1 MSDDTAVIGI
11 LGGSFNPVHIG
22 HLMVAKYLVEFTS
35 LSEVWLTLSPLNPLK
50 AHSLELIPDL
60 HRLEMLKIATRELP
74 GVGVCDLELSLPRP
88 SYTITTLEALH
99 KRYPRR
105 RFKPIVGSDN
115 LRIFE
120 QWRSYD
126 RILEE
131 YGLIVY
137 PRPGYPLPTVLDLN
151 VQTVNAPLTS
161 LSSTFL
167 RKAIATGKDV
177 DIFMPPGVSDY
188 IKANGLYQLTRIN
201 SDDK

>member
-1 MSDDTAVIGI
+1 MSDEKKIIGI
-11 LGGSFNPVHIG
+11 LGGSFNPVHMG
-22 HLMVAKYLVEFTS
+22 HLMVAKYLVEFTN

-60 HRLEMLKIATRELP
+60 HRLEMLKIATRNLE

-88 SYTITTLEALH
+88 SYTINTLEALH

-126 RILEE
+126 KILEE

-137 PRPGYPLPTVLDLN
+137 PRPGYPIPTVLDLN
-151 VQTVNAPLTS
+151 IKTVNAPLVS

-167 RKAIATGKDV
+167 RKAIAQGKDV
-177 DIFMPPGVSDY
+177 SIFMPEGVSEY
-188 IKANGLYQLTRIN
+188 IKANDLYKL
-201 SDDK
+201 

>member
-1 MSDDTAVIGI
+1 MSDSTPVIGI
-11 LGGSFNPVHIG
+11 LGGSFNPVHMG
-22 HLMVAKYLVEFTS
+22 HLLIAKYLVEFTT

-50 AHSLELIPDL
+50 VHSLELIPDL
-60 HRLEMLKIATRELP
+60 HRLEMLKIATRNLE

-88 SYTITTLEALH
+88 SYTINTLDALQ

-105 RFKPIVGSDN
+105 RFKPIIGSDN

-126 RILEE
+126 KILED

-137 PRPGYPLPTVLDLN
+137 PRPGYPIPSVLDLN
-151 VQTVNAPLTS
+151 IKTVNAPLMS

-167 RKAIATGKDV
+167 RKAIAHGKDV
-177 DIFMPPGVSDY
+177 SIFMPAGVSDY
-188 IKANGLYQLTRIN
+188 IKTNHLYQLQ
-201 SDDK
+201 

>member
-1 MSDDTAVIGI
+1 MIGI

-22 HLMVAKYLVEFTS
+22 HLLVAKYLVEFTN

-50 AHSLELIPDL
+50 VHSLELIPDL
-60 HRLEMLKIATRELP
+60 HRLEMLKIATRNLP

-88 SYTITTLEALH
+88 SYTITTLQALH

-105 RFKPIVGSDN
+105 RFKPIIGSDN

-120 QWRSYD
+120 QWRAYD
-126 RILEE
+126 KILGD

-137 PRPGYPLPTVLDLN
+137 PRPGYPVPTVLDLN
-151 VQTVNAPLTS
+151 IKVVNAPLSS

-167 RKAIATGKDV
+167 RKAIAQGKDV
-177 DIFMPPGVSDY
+177 DIFMPPGVAEY
-188 IKANGLYQLTRIN
+188 IREHNLYQLQ
-201 SDDK
+201 